1 MISVSFSDNTKN
13 SVFYH
18 SLLFLQML
26 LTSTPPR
33 TPSPVDQ
40 KITPVP
46 VSVIM
51 KVNKDGV
58 CCSDP
63 FAKNR
68 SVTKISE
75 SVKNEPVP
83 QLNEEYFART
93 CFAELCDDVNKLS
106 EEQSTEANT
115 PRLDKFVSSQNI
127 LKSIKYKMSTRKE
140 EILVESKDTF
150 RENSVKPE
158 IKNVSSPAST
168 IQDSIRAKSAST
180 TSQRTIAIAPKPFTQ
195 TVILSGGT
203 LIPVK
208 SPNSFIQPQPVSGSY
223 IPVAASPKTAPVT
236 HVVLSPPGSPDVPK
250 LCPSFVFF
258 AANPSQ
264 LDDKDHAS
272 ADPRRRIFEC
282 DFKGCGKN
290 YFKSSHLKAHMR
302 THTGE
307 SHSWL

>member
-1 MISVSFSDNTKN
+1 
-13 SVFYH
+13 
-18 SLLFLQML
+18 
-26 LTSTPPR
+26 
-33 TPSPVDQ
+33 
-40 KITPVP
+40 
-46 VSVIM
+46 M

-63 FAKNR
+63 FAKNH
-68 SVTKISE
+68 SLTKISE
-75 SVKNEPVP
+75 CVKNESFP
-83 QLNEEYFART
+83 QLYEECSAR
-93 CFAELCDDVNKLS
+93 LCDNVNKS
-106 EEQSTEANT
+106 PEEQSTEVNS
-115 PRLDKFVSSQNI
+115 PRSEKFVSSQNI

-150 RENSVKPE
+150 RETVKPE
-158 IKNVSSPAST
+158 TKPTPAPTVQDTIKLKTSSS
-168 IQDSIRAKSAST
+168 

-195 TVILSGGT
+195 AVILSGGT

-208 SPNSFIQPQPVSGSY
+208 SSNPFIQPQPVSGSF
-223 IPVAASPKTAPVT
+223 IPVAASPKTAPMT
-236 HVVLSPPGSPDVPK
+236 HVMLSPPGSPDVPK

-264 LDDKDHAS
+264 LEDKDHAS

-302 THTGE
+302 THTGK
-307 SHSWL
+307 